1 MNCIDNPTV
10 YGKMSLINKR
20 IKINFHIDKKLDSP
34 VSIKNEEFKL
44 NKKIKKAKP
53 FKIDILGIRRFKL

>member
-10 YGKMSLINKR
+10 YGEANLINKR
-20 IKINFHIDKKLDSP
+20 MKINFHIDKKLDSP
-34 VSIKNEEFKL
+34 VSIKYEEFKL

-53 FKIDILGIRRFKL
+53 FKIDILGIRRFRI